1 MTVLHSSWWSRSIT
15 WNKLNWNTIDTV
27 AFICRR
33 FESLPFEDV
42 TQVTP
47 ASSTSYL
54 GSPSVRIRLK
64 QNHQISKLMVKDH
77 VHCQKHLA
85 ARTEITICLPL
96 LCIRKHLRSDLWLQ
110 EDLHRKLATHIQN
123 RIWWQTYKAQFHSQH
138 SCKTHPHT
146 TCCTPQFLAAC
157 ALFSINGHD
166 WHWKQNSKL
175 AFLMCIHK
183 WSCII

>member
-1 MTVLHSSWWSRSIT
+1 MKVLQSSRWSRSIT

-27 AFICRR
+27 AFICGR

-54 GSPSVRIRLK
+54 GSPSIRIRLK

-96 LCIRKHLRSDLWLQ
+96 LCIRKHYFVSENTYEAIYGSKKTFVESWPPTSRIEFGNRLIKRSSTASTVVKPIRIQLVVLPSSSRPV
-110 EDLHRKLATHIQN
+110 HYLA
-123 RIWWQTYKAQFHSQH
+123 
-138 SCKTHPHT
+138 
-146 TCCTPQFLAAC
+146 
-157 ALFSINGHD
+157 
-166 WHWKQNSKL
+166 
-175 AFLMCIHK
+175 
-183 WSCII
+183 